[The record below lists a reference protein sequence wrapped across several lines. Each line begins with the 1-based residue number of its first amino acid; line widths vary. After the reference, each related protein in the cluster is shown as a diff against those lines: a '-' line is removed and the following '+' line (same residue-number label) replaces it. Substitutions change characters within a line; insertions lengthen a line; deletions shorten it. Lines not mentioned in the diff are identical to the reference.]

1 MSIPI
6 VTTPTIVGH
15 EDATPLGIVS
25 AQCAFG
31 MNIFK
36 DIATAW
42 RDVVG
47 GRAQSLQ
54 NTLSDSRKQALSE
67 LEAQAVAL
75 GATAVVGL
83 DLDFTEFSSGGGMV
97 IVIATGT
104 AVRWGVTSG
113 VDNGEPDYR
122 DVIKAAIDAFSGNAP
137 AALLK
142 VYNGFERTKQIAGIR
157 AAVEYV
163 SRDIRRQANEAKIRF
178 GSHFKLE
185 VGYFMGR
192 AMQDTSFP
200 PVEQHF
206 ENLAAHHPYSTDEW
220 EALHSTFITHFDT
233 LTTEHKSVR
242 PRYERV
248 LLEIERGISM
258 AQSLETEHG
267 ELLKLGS
274 GCQSPAVAE

>member
-1 MSIPI
+1 MAIPI

-54 NTLSDSRKQALSE
+54 NILSDSRKQAMSE

-97 IVIATGT
+97 IVMATGT
-104 AVRWGVTSG
+104 AVRWGDVSG
-113 VDNGEPDYR
+113 VDNGEADYR
-122 DVIKAAIDAFSGNAP
+122 NIIKAAIDAFSGNAP
-137 AALLK
+137 AALVK
-142 VYNGFERTKQIAGIR
+142 VYNGFEITKQIAGIQ

-163 SRDIRRQANEAKIRF
+163 SRGIRQQVNEAKIRF

-185 VGYFMGR
+185 VAYFMGR
-192 AMQDTSFP
+192 AMQDASFP
-200 PVEQHF
+200 QVEKHF
-206 ENLAAHHPYSTDEW
+206 ETLAALPYSKDEW
-220 EALHSTFITHFDT
+220 QALLSVFTTHFDT
-233 LTTEHKSVR
+233 LTAEKNSVR
-242 PRYERV
+242 ARYERV
-248 LLEIERGISM
+248 VLEMERGISM
-258 AQSLETEHG
+258 AKLLQSEHG
-267 ELLKLGS
+267 ELLKLAS
-274 GCQSPAVAE
+274 GFQSSAAVE